1 MLLLFREL
9 LEYNILDIICIAPAR
24 TDRSGYIRNR
34 KGLLMNR
41 RLAAVVLCCV
51 MLVATACGGKDK
63 KKSDEAAENAAA
75 AVTAEASK
83 PAKYTPAV
91 HDEDKYYV
99 GIIQQSGHEALDQTA
114 AGFISELSDMMGD
127 EVVFDLKVADGTQ
140 EDCDLIIDH
149 FLQDKDDLILACG
162 TMALRQSYAATKDVP
177 IIGAAV
183 TDFIIAGGVSSV
195 GEPGENVTGIS
206 DLPPMQSQR
215 DYLVQVS
222 GGSRIGIVYCS
233 EEPNSEFQVRIM
245 KKYLDDSG
253 EEYEEY
259 TFKGE
264 ADLEAALDKACKEC
278 GTLYLPNDNML
289 AGHMDVV
296 KRVSLREGTKVFAS
310 DESMCKNGA
319 LAAYGVDYYELGK
332 RTADVAY
339 ETLAYYID
347 KFGENSSDD
356 EEDEDR
362 GDPAKISIDRVR
374 DTAGAYYNPEIAEKL
389 GWSAGG
395 DFSAV
400 EVESSGT
407 DSTET
412 EAAE

>member
-1 MLLLFREL
+1 M
-9 LEYNILDIICIAPAR
+9 
-24 TDRSGYIRNR
+24 R
-34 KGLLMNR
+34 K
-41 RLAAVVLCCV
+41 RLAAIVLCCV
-51 MLVATACGGKDK
+51 VLALTACGGKDK
-63 KKSDEAAENAAA
+63 KKSEAAENAA
-75 AVTAEASK
+75 TAETAQESA

-91 HDEDKYYV
+91 HYDDKYYV
-99 GIIQQSGHEALDQTA
+99 GIIQQSGHEALSLTA
-114 AGFISELSDMMGD
+114 AGFISALTDMMGD
-127 EVVFDLKVADGTQ
+127 EVVIDLKVADGSVG
-140 EDCDLIIDH
+140 DCDLIIDH

-215 DYLVQVS
+215 DYLLQVS
-222 GGSRIGIVYCS
+222 SGSRIGIVYCS
-233 EEPNSEFQVRIM
+233 EEANSEFQVRIM
-245 KKYLDDSG
+245 EKYLDDSDA
-253 EEYEEY
+253 EYEAY
-259 TFKGE
+259 TFTGTN
-264 ADLEAALDKACKEC
+264 DLEAVLEKACKEC

-289 AGHMDVV
+289 ASHMDAV
-296 KRVSLREGTKVFAS
+296 KRISLKEGTKVFAS

-339 ETLAYYID
+339 ETLEYYID

-374 DTAGAYYNPEIAEKL
+374 DTAGAYYNPEIAEAL
-389 GWSAGG
+389 GWSSDGSFTALEIE
-395 DFSAV
+395 SA
-400 EVESSGT
+400 ESGS
-407 DSTET
+407 T

>member
-1 MLLLFREL
+1 
-9 LEYNILDIICIAPAR
+9 
-24 TDRSGYIRNR
+24 
-34 KGLLMNR
+34 
-41 RLAAVVLCCV
+41 
-51 MLVATACGGKDK
+51 
-63 KKSDEAAENAAA
+63 
-75 AVTAEASK
+75 
-83 PAKYTPAV
+83 
-91 HDEDKYYV
+91 
-99 GIIQQSGHEALDQTA
+99 
-114 AGFISELSDMMGD
+114 
-127 EVVFDLKVADGTQ
+127 
-140 EDCDLIIDH
+140 
-149 FLQDKDDLILACG
+149 
-162 TMALRQSYAATKDVP
+162 
-177 IIGAAV
+177 
-183 TDFIIAGGVSSV
+183 
-195 GEPGENVTGIS
+195 
-206 DLPPMQSQR
+206 
-215 DYLVQVS
+215 
-222 GGSRIGIVYCS
+222 
-233 EEPNSEFQVRIM
+233 
-245 KKYLDDSG
+245 
-253 EEYEEY
+253 
-259 TFKGE
+259 
-264 ADLEAALDKACKEC
+264 
-278 GTLYLPNDNML
+278 ML

-407 DSTET
+407 DSTEA

>member
-1 MLLLFREL
+1 
-9 LEYNILDIICIAPAR
+9 
-24 TDRSGYIRNR
+24 
-34 KGLLMNR
+34 MNR

-339 ETLAYYID
+339 ETKYRSTAYAIQPAPTTIRRSQR
-347 KFGENSSDD
+347 SSDGLPAEISRRWKSNRPERTVQKPVQKPKQRSEID
-356 EEDEDR
+356 EIITGRRRAGYVRGCDR
-362 GDPAKISIDRVR
+362 YTGISPLSGGRCIRWHR
-374 DTAGAYYNPEIAEKL
+374 
-389 GWSAGG
+389 SA
-395 DFSAV
+395 
-400 EVESSGT
+400 
-407 DSTET
+407 
-412 EAAE
+412 

>member
-1 MLLLFREL
+1 M
-9 LEYNILDIICIAPAR
+9 
-24 TDRSGYIRNR
+24 NR
-34 KGLLMNR
+34 KLTT
-41 RLAAVVLCCV
+41 AVLCC
-51 MLVATACGGKDK
+51 LLLALTACGGKNDK
-63 KKSDEAAENAAA
+63 EKDTAVEEAA
-75 AVTAEASK
+75 AEATQETAK
-83 PAKYTPAV
+83 VEKYTPAV
-91 HDEDKYYV
+91 HEEGKYYV
-99 GIIQQSGHEALDQTA
+99 GIIQQSDNKSLTLASE
-114 AGFISELSDMMGD
+114 GFQNELNELMGE
-127 EVVFDLKVADGTQ
+127 EVVIDYKVADGT
-140 EDCDLIIDH
+140 EMGCDVIIDH

-264 ADLEAALDKACKEC
+264 EDLEAALDKACKEC

-289 AGHMDVV
+289 ASHMDVV
-296 KRVSLREGTKVFAS
+296 RRVSLREGTRVFAS

-339 ETLAYYID
+339 ETLVYYID

-374 DTAGAYYNPEIAEKL
+374 DTAGAYYNPEIAEAL

-407 DSTET
+407 DSTEA

>member
-1 MLLLFREL
+1 
-9 LEYNILDIICIAPAR
+9 
-24 TDRSGYIRNR
+24 
-34 KGLLMNR
+34 MNR

-206 DLPPMQSQR
+206 D
-215 DYLVQVS
+215 VS

-253 EEYEEY
+253 TEYEEY
-259 TFKGE
+259 TFRGE
-264 ADLEAALDKACKEC
+264 SDLEAALDKACKEC

-289 AGHMDVV
+289 ASHMDVV
-296 KRVSLREGTKVFAS
+296 RRVSLREGTRVFAS

-339 ETLAYYID
+339 ETLVYYID

-374 DTAGAYYNPEIAEKL
+374 DTAGAYYNPEIAEAL

-407 DSTET
+407 DSTEA

>member
-1 MLLLFREL
+1 
-9 LEYNILDIICIAPAR
+9 
-24 TDRSGYIRNR
+24 
-34 KGLLMNR
+34 MNR

-296 KRVSLREGTKVFAS
+296 KRV
-310 DESMCKNGA
+310 
-319 LAAYGVDYYELGK
+319 AAYGVDYYELGK

-356 EEDEDR
+356 EEDENR